1 MRLTI
6 TDAQEV
12 QNLEL
17 LNASRHNTKDK
28 IFKTLKNTQTYK
40 RQNTQLTKDKN
51 QNTQTYKRQNAQET
65 QKKKDQETKEVHQGN
80 RRSV

>member
-1 MRLTI
+1 MRFTI
-6 TDAQEV
+6 IDAQEV

-28 IFKTLKNTQTYK
+28 IFKTQKTKHTGDTNLQKKNTQETQTYK
-40 RQNTQLTKDKN
+40 RQNTE
-51 QNTQTYKRQNAQET
+51 ET

-80 RRSV
+80 CRSV